1 MPCTEA
7 YREHIMYTFNGYC
20 KTVIRF
26 AAINAWRDRSRR
38 RQKEI
43 SLEYLTEEKFY
54 PLGTTDEYFEAPYE
68 EHPITICG
76 QTVILTNGELA
87 AALLSLPEKNREII
101 FLYFSGHYTQQ
112 ETGEMYGR
120 CRSTTGYQIRRTLQL
135 LQRKWRCFH
144 MGNPNLLPYETIVR
158 ATSGEPEAVDEVLRH
173 YSKRIRIAAIE
184 NGHIDRDT
192 EDSIKSRLVAALFK
206 FRFDEQPYPK
216 TE

>member
-7 YREHIMYTFNGYC
+7 YKEHIMYTFNGYC

-68 EHPITICG
+68 EYPITICG

-87 AALLSLPEKNREII
+87 AALLSLPERKREII
-101 FLYFSGHYTQQ
+101 FLYFFGDYTQQ
-112 ETGEMYGR
+112 EIGEMYGR
-120 CRSTTGYQIRRTLQL
+120 CRSTAWHHIHSALQML
-135 LQRKWRCFH
+135 HKE
-144 MGNPNLLPYETIVR
+144 M
-158 ATSGEPEAVDEVLRH
+158 EVL
-173 YSKRIRIAAIE
+173 
-184 NGHIDRDT
+184 
-192 EDSIKSRLVAALFK
+192 
-206 FRFDEQPYPK
+206 FRE
-216 TE
+216 ES

>member
-7 YREHIMYTFNGYC
+7 YKEHIMYTFNGYC

-43 SLEYLTEEKFY
+43 PLEYLTEEKLY
-54 PLGTTDEYFEAPYE
+54 PLGTTDKYFEAPYE
-68 EHPITICG
+68 EYPVTICG

-87 AALLSLPEKNREII
+87 APCYLCRRRTGES
-101 FLYFSGHYTQQ
+101 FSFTFSGIIHSGKAGKCMDAAGVRPGIKSAGLYSFCT
-112 ETGEMYGR
+112 
-120 CRSTTGYQIRRTLQL
+120 
-135 LQRKWRCFH
+135 RKWRCFR
-144 MGNPNLLPYETIVR
+144 MGNPNLLPYEMIAR

-173 YSKRIRIAAIE
+173 YSKRIRSAAIE

-206 FRFDEQPYPK
+206 FRFDEQ
-216 TE
+216 EV

>member
-7 YREHIMYTFNGYC
+7 YKEHIMYTFNGFC

-68 EHPITICG
+68 EYPITICG

-87 AALLSLPEKNREII
+87 AALLSLPERKREII
-101 FLYFSGHYTQQ
+101 YLYFFGRYTQQ
-112 ETGEMYGR
+112 EIGELYGR
-120 CRSTTGYQIRRTLQL
+120 CRSTAWHHIHSALQML
-135 LQRKWRCFH
+135 HKE
-144 MGNPNLLPYETIVR
+144 M
-158 ATSGEPEAVDEVLRH
+158 EVL
-173 YSKRIRIAAIE
+173 
-184 NGHIDRDT
+184 
-192 EDSIKSRLVAALFK
+192 
-206 FRFDEQPYPK
+206 FRE
-216 TE
+216 ES

>member
-1 MPCTEA
+1 MPCTEE

-68 EHPITICG
+68 EYPVTICG

-101 FLYFSGHYTQQ
+101 FLYFFGHCTQHFSLI
-112 ETGEMYGR
+112 R
-120 CRSTTGYQIRRTLQL
+120 QISVQ
-135 LQRKWRCFH
+135 QS
-144 MGNPNLLPYETIVR
+144 N
-158 ATSGEPEAVDEVLRH
+158 
-173 YSKRIRIAAIE
+173 IAAV
-184 NGHIDRDT
+184 T
-192 EDSIKSRLVAALFK
+192 ECFRLAADAVRRFFCPITPAQQSGSK
-206 FRFDEQPYPK
+206 F
-216 TE
+216 